1 MTIAAMEPTES
12 NPGTQ
17 TPDYGQIYTLLSR
30 VMREQPL
37 PNLSPLDAR
46 VILDLLTDLER
57 RLAVHDVSNQINFVI
72 SKYREIMET
81 TSAEVQPSS
90 IQTKTGQG
98 SSNPS
103 NRPRTQLS
111 SLNPLNVPVE
121 LLNLK
126 KRTSYNLSSHH
137 PFPESAKDKQKE
149 PPQSTP
155 K

>member
-1 MTIAAMEPTES
+1 
-12 NPGTQ
+12 
-17 TPDYGQIYTLLSR
+17 
-30 VMREQPL
+30 
-37 PNLSPLDAR
+37 
-46 VILDLLTDLER
+46 
-57 RLAVHDVSNQINFVI
+57 
-72 SKYREIMET
+72 MET

-90 IQTKTGQG
+90 IQG

>member
-1 MTIAAMEPTES
+1 
-12 NPGTQ
+12 
-17 TPDYGQIYTLLSR
+17 
-30 VMREQPL
+30 
-37 PNLSPLDAR
+37 
-46 VILDLLTDLER
+46 
-57 RLAVHDVSNQINFVI
+57 
-72 SKYREIMET
+72 MET
-81 TSAEVQPSS
+81 TSAEVQPSP

-126 KRTSYNLSSHH
+126 KRTSYNLSLNQ
-137 PFPESAKDKQKE
+137 PFSESAKDKQKE
-149 PPQSTP
+149 PPQRTP

>member
-1 MTIAAMEPTES
+1 M
-12 NPGTQ
+12 Q
-17 TPDYGQIYTLLSR
+17 TTLP
-30 VMREQPL
+30 E
-37 PNLSPLDAR
+37 D
-46 VILDLLTDLER
+46 
-57 RLAVHDVSNQINFVI
+57 
-72 SKYREIMET
+72 T
-81 TSAEVQPSS
+81 TSAEVQPCP
-90 IQTKTGQG
+90 IQTKTTRG

-126 KRTSYNLSSHH
+126 KRTPYNLSSHH
-137 PFPESAKDKQKE
+137 PLDENAKAKQTE